1 MTLCSK
7 CLMPDTRP
15 RVVFTDGVCNA
26 CSYHESKKNIDWRAR
41 EEEFHEVVKENR
53 GQAYDCIVPFSGGKD
68 SAFIAWKLREYGL
81 RPLLVCY
88 GQLLWTEVGRR
99 NFERVCDA
107 GFDILYWR
115 VDQRVS
121 RHLARRF
128 LVERGHPK
136 QHYDAGVNAVPVRTA
151 VQFNIPLIFYA
162 EFGEAEYGGLVLDEE
177 SYRTRNLTEVLEN
190 QIGDDPRN
198 WAADGISEKELYPY
212 IYPDKIA
219 VERVGVKAFYFSYF
233 FPWDIYENAKF
244 VREKMGFG
252 RAHSW
257 TSKEATLSDISGDY
271 LRWRQECADFPSWWG
286 KSDGSFE
293 GFDSI
298 DDKIDDL
305 DFYMMHVKFGF
316 GRATRMASRLI
327 QSSHMTREQGMELV
341 KRYDGEFPEFYLS
354 EVLEYLNMN
363 REELDEVI
371 SNHRNPKCLP
381 S

>member
-1 MTLCSK
+1 MICSK

-26 CSYHESKKNIDWRAR
+26 CLWAEEKKNIDWKARA
-41 EEEFHEVVKENR
+41 EEFDEIVAKHK
-53 GQAYDCIVPFSGGKD
+53 GQTYDCIVPFSGGKD
-68 SAFIAWKLREYGL
+68 SAFVAWKLREYGL

-99 NFERVCDA
+99 NLERVCES

-136 QHYDAGVNAVPVRTA
+136 QHYDAGINAVPVRTA
-151 VQFNIPLIFYA
+151 VQFDIPLIFYA
-162 EFGEAEYGGLVLDEE
+162 EHGESEYGGLVLDEE
-177 SYRTRNLTEVLEN
+177 SRRTRNLTEVLEN

-198 WAADGISEKELYPY
+198 WAADGITEKELYPY
-212 IYPDKIA
+212 IYPEN
-219 VERVGVKAFYFSYF
+219 VEGVKAFYFSYF
-233 FPWDIYENAKF
+233 FGWDIYENAKF
-244 VREKMGFG
+244 VREKMGFEQ
-252 RAHSW
+252 AQSW
-257 TSKEATLSDISGDY
+257 GNTNLFTMQGQAGV
-271 LRWRQECADFPSWWG
+271 PWWG

-305 DFYMMHVKFGF
+305 DYFMMFVKFGF

-327 QSSHMTREQGMELV
+327 QGGHMMREQGMELV
-341 KRYDGEFPEFYLS
+341 ERYDGEFPETYLS
-354 EVLEYLNMN
+354 EVLEYLDMN
-363 REELDEVI
+363 RDELDEVI